1 MQPDTESKRLRKV
14 ALAAITIATLLVL
27 ATGVSCTSPVRP
39 EPPSP
44 LRHQGPNQLCDTCHD
59 AQAGDLEMQ
68 LYVFVPGKP
77 DMDDYAAGEK
87 LLQGEDS
94 TAMGFS
100 SRGCLPPAPPKAMAF
115 DLATDAGAPPDVGG
129 YVNVFQA
136 GPPPPRVGS
145 GTDSP
150 PPPPGAPP
158 PVTMKHPCSPPPG
171 KSPGGYKLCEE
182 PVGANGVLQPDGVV
196 YFRAMTGKVND
207 YRFIP
212 CKYAREQRIRSYD
225 DAKKLQADQWIH
237 FTGTHSGQG
246 PTWAVTRQP

>member
-1 MQPDTESKRLRKV
+1 MQLDTDSKRLRKV
-14 ALAAITIATLLVL
+14 ALTAITIATLLVL
-27 ATGVSCTSPVRP
+27 ATGVSCAAPVRP
-39 EPPSP
+39 EQPAP
-44 LRHQGPNQLCDTCHD
+44 LRHKGPNQLCDTCHD

-77 DMDDYAAGEK
+77 DMDDYDAGEK

-115 DLATDAGAPPDVGG
+115 DLATDAGAPPDLGS

-136 GPPPPRVGS
+136 G
-145 GTDSP
+145 
-150 PPPPGAPP
+150 PP
-158 PVTMKHPCSPPPG
+158 PVTMKHPCSPAPG
-171 KSPGGYKLCEE
+171 KSPGAYKLCEE
-182 PVGANGVLQPDGVV
+182 PVGANGMLQPDGVV
-196 YFRAMTGKVND
+196 YFRAITDKMND

-212 CKYAREQRIRSYD
+212 CKFARAQKIRSYD